1 MRLTLPTAVA
11 GIGIAVLICA
21 QPALALQ
28 TSPSSAATSAAAT
41 NTEMNKRDASNHT
54 ATPFD
59 QSNKKS
65 DIKLAAAVRR
75 AIVKDKSL
83 STTAHNVK
91 LIAADGV
98 VTLRGPVKDANE
110 KSAVET
116 LVKGVNGV
124 TEVNNQL
131 DVKN

>member
-1 MRLTLPTAVA
+1 MRLTLSAAAA
-11 GIGIAVLICA
+11 GIGIALLVSA
-21 QPALALQ
+21 HPAMALQ
-28 TSPSSAATSAAAT
+28 TSPSGAASTASAT
-41 NTEMNKRDASNHT
+41 NTEMNKRDRSHQT

-59 QSNKKS
+59 QSNQKS

-75 AIVKDKSL
+75 AIVKDKAL

-91 LIAADGV
+91 LTAADGV
-98 VTLRGPVKDANE
+98 VTLRGPVKNDDE

-116 LVKGVNGV
+116 LVKGVFGV